1 MLDPRFVFVGAALT
15 LAGALGYARR
25 TVRGE
30 TYPNRVTWGLWS
42 LAPLI
47 AGSAQLAAGQ
57 GLGAVLAFSVGLGP
71 LTIFISSFL
80 SPEAHATLGWPDLA
94 CGLLSVLALILWLA
108 LDSGTV
114 AITMSIAAD
123 AFAAVPTLGKSITD
137 PDSEHPGV
145 FRNSAL
151 NALITLL
158 TIRHWSYAAWGFPVW
173 ILVACAAL
181 WAIIRWRLGPRLR
194 ARRAAPAA

>member
-1 MLDPRFVFVGAALT
+1 MLDPHFVFLGAALT

-30 TYPNRVTWGLWS
+30 TQPNRLTWGLWA

-47 AGSAQLAAGQ
+47 AGSAQLAEGQ

-71 LTIFISSFL
+71 LIIFLSSFVNA
-80 SPEAHATLGWPDLA
+80 SAHTTLGPADLA
-94 CGLLSVLALILWLA
+94 CGLLSGLALVLWLA
-108 LDSGTV
+108 LDSGAV

-123 AFAAVPTLGKSITD
+123 AFAALPTLTKSLTD

-151 NALITLL
+151 NAVITLL

-173 ILVACAAL
+173 ILIACAGL
-181 WAIIRWRLGPRLR
+181 WVVIRWRIGPRLH
-194 ARRAAPAA
+194 ARGTAPA